1 MRQPCVRSFVR
12 LLSAK
17 FGSYVGRAA
26 GSLSAA
32 RTACAMLAL
41 SLALGVLWPAVAQ
54 ATTFTVTSL
63 NDSGTGTLR
72 AAMMSAGI
80 GDTIV
85 FQSGLKGTITPTSLL
100 PEIATSLTI
109 IGPGPGVVTIT
120 GSGQGQIFAVTGGT
134 VNISGLTLTDG
145 YGDLSVPSS
154 GGNGG
159 AIYNQAT
166 LTLSNCTISNSAS
179 GAGNPGGGI
188 YNSGTLTV
196 NNCTITGNTGLSG
209 GGIYNLGTLT
219 VTNST
224 ISNNSA
230 EQGGDVE
237 SYGGGISS
245 GGPNNYGGTA
255 TVIDSTIMGNVAGIG
270 GGFSNIPGPNDAS
283 PGGMLTVINSTFTG
297 NYSYYEGG
305 AIYNQYNSDGVGGGV
320 QLYNCTLTGN
330 TSNGYGGGGIYTG
343 FGQVTL
349 YNSIVAGN
357 SATSNSDGF
366 ADIYPSYTDGGGNLA
381 DTSSSVTSPI
391 TPELAALGNYGG
403 PTQTMPPL
411 PGSPA
416 MCKGLASSIKA
427 GVTTDQRGYP
437 NTNTSYAGY
446 SSGSPCVDIGAV
458 QSHYSALQFVQ
469 QPTNTE
475 VNTAI
480 TPAPTVAVLE
490 TNANQSTNNTDAL
503 NGIPLTLVYSGGSVE
518 LSGTLTQ
525 TTAGGV
531 ATFAG
536 LTPNTLGTGFTL
548 SASLPVIAGTTLT
561 GTSNP
566 FNVSSSSLS
575 PQTIT
580 FPNPG
585 TKIYGVAPITLTAT
599 ASSGL
604 AVSYTPNTSA
614 VCSVSGSV
622 AIILNAGS
630 CSITASQ
637 PGNSTYAA
645 ATPVEDT
652 FSVNPALLTAACG
665 DAEAAQG
672 AAIVLPAATL
682 TGVVNGDAITASCST
697 AATTSSPVGTYPI
710 TPVFSDPQGRL
721 PDYEVTLNSGTLF
734 IYSTSGAAPLIFWL
748 SADSVNAGASG
759 FTLSVYGA
767 NFNSKAKVLWNGAV
781 RATTDV
787 SSTELQATILTSDI
801 ANEGTYLI
809 TVANPAPNAA
819 TSAAQPF
826 VAMSS
831 TPVPAITGASISD
844 AADGSGNHVLSLK
857 GTDFVSGSTI
867 EWKGAGL
874 VTTYVS
880 PWQVIA
886 TLPAADFG
894 SAAVVTV
901 VNPAPGGT
909 SAGFDLP

>member
-1 MRQPCVRSFVR
+1 M
-12 LLSAK
+12 
-17 FGSYVGRAA
+17 
-26 GSLSAA
+26 
-32 RTACAMLAL
+32 TA
-41 SLALGVLWPAVAQ
+41 
-54 ATTFTVTSL
+54 
-63 NDSGTGTLR
+63 
-72 AAMMSAGI
+72 
-80 GDTIV
+80 
-85 FQSGLKGTITPTSLL
+85 
-100 PEIATSLTI
+100 
-109 IGPGPGVVTIT
+109 
-120 GSGQGQIFAVTGGT
+120 GT
-134 VNISGLTLTDG
+134 VNISGLTLTAG
-145 YGDLSVPSS
+145 NADLSIAAA

-159 AIYNQAT
+159 AIYNQGT
-166 LTLSNCTISNSAS
+166 LTVSNCIISNSAS
-179 GAGNPGGGI
+179 AGGDPGGGI

-196 NNCTITGNTGLSG
+196 NNSTITGNTGLNG
-209 GGIYNLGTLT
+209 GGIYNSGTLT
-219 VTNST
+219 VNNST
-224 ISNNSA
+224 LSNNSA

-237 SYGGGISS
+237 SFGGGIY
-245 GGPNNYGGTA
+245 NYAGTA
-255 TVIDSTIMGNVAGIG
+255 TVNSSTISGNIAGIG
-270 GGFSNIPGPNDAS
+270 GGISTAAGPDDAA
-283 PGGMLTVINSTFTG
+283 PGGTLAVSDSTFVG
-297 NYSYYEGG
+297 NSSYYQGG
-305 AIYNQYNSDGVGGGV
+305 AISNQINSDGFGGNTT
-320 QLYNCTLTGN
+320 LYYCTITGN
-330 TSNGYGGGGIYTG
+330 SSGGYGGGGIDNDSSQLTLYNTTVTG
-343 FGQVTL
+343 NTATAYPVISNGAGGILNDGQLTL
-349 YNSIVAGN
+349 YNSIVGGN
-357 SATSNSDGF
+357 SAVGTVYGY
-366 ADIYPSYTDGGGNLA
+366 ADVLGNVYVDNGGNLA
-381 DTSSSVTSPI
+381 DTSSSGTSPI
-391 TPELAALGNYGG
+391 TPHLAVLGNYGG
-403 PTQTMPPL
+403 PTQTMVAL

-416 MCKGLASSIKA
+416 MCAGQASNIPA
-427 GVTTDQRGYP
+427 GATTDQRGYP

-469 QPTNTE
+469 EPTDTV

-490 TNANQSTNNTDAL
+490 TNANQRTNNTDAV
-503 NGIPLTLVYSGGSVE
+503 NGISLTLVYSGGSGE

-536 LTPNTLGTGFTL
+536 LTPNTVGTDYTL
-548 SASLPVIAGTTLT
+548 SASLPVITGTTLT
-561 GTSNP
+561 GSSNP
-566 FNVSSSSLS
+566 FNVSSSSLT

-580 FPNPG
+580 FTNPG
-585 TKIYGVAPITLTAT
+585 TKVYGVAPITLTAA

-604 AVSYTPNTSA
+604 AVSFAPNTPA
-614 VCSVSGSV
+614 VCSLSGGV
-622 AIILNAGS
+622 VTILNAGS

-652 FSVNPALLTAACG
+652 FSVNPSPLTAACG
-665 DAEAAQG
+665 NAEAAQG

-682 TGVVNGDAITASCST
+682 AGVVNGDAITASCST
-697 AATTSSPVGTYPI
+697 AATTSSPAGAYPI

-721 PDYEVTLNSGTLF
+721 PDYAVTLISGTLF

-748 SADSVNAGASG
+748 SEDSANAGASG

-787 SSTELQATILTSDI
+787 SSTELQATILASDI
-801 ANEGTYLI
+801 AKEGTYLV

-831 TPVPAITGASISD
+831 TPVPTITGASISD
-844 AADGSGNHVLSLK
+844 AADGGGNHVLSLT

-867 EWKGAGL
+867 ERKGAGL

-880 PWQVIA
+880 PWQITA

-909 SAGFDLP
+909 SAGFELP